1 MHFNVFECQ
10 RSKAETITVLYCHVS
25 SRSHVFG
32 LFFHLTKMRLQRILA
47 ILPQNMIIA
56 AETVIVFYSRS
67 HFLVCFFTLKNLLQ
81 RILVILPQNMIIA
94 AETITVFHSYVS
106 ADLMFLVCFFTL
118 TNFCCK
124 EFWSSYPNMG
134 IAAAQPMLPNPTL
147 CTYCGVHY

>member
-1 MHFNVFECQ
+1 MPKKQSRNNYSTLLPCFQQISCFWFVF
-10 RSKAETITVLYCHVS
+10 SLNKNAIAKNSGHLTTKYDYS
-25 SRSHVFG
+25 SRNSYSI
-32 LFFHLTKMRLQRILA
+32 LQPCFR
-47 ILPQNMIIA
+47 
-56 AETVIVFYSRS
+56 RS
-67 HFLVCFFTLKNLLQ
+67 HFLVRFFTLKNLLQ